1 VTPLESTP
9 IAIGKYRL
17 IASLGAG
24 GMAQVYLAVA
34 SGPAGFNK
42 LLVLKLL
49 RPELAQDRK
58 FFLMF
63 LDEARLAARLNHP
76 NVVQTYEVGEE
87 GDQTFLAMEYLE
99 GQPWSA
105 VLRKLGRG
113 PVPLTAHVRLLCD
126 MLAGLHHA
134 HELCDFDGT
143 PLRVVHR
150 DVSPQNVMLTYDG
163 VVKLMDFGIAA
174 ASTASQVTETGTFK
188 GKAAYA
194 APEQIRG
201 EKVDRR
207 ADLFAVGVMLWEALA
222 ARKIAEGKQD
232 IQTMHQRIAGLDP
245 PIDDVAP
252 DTPAE
257 LRAICSRAMSPEPAA
272 RYPSAREMQQALLS
286 WLQAQPPSSL
296 GDLVSEAFREEHQR
310 LRNLIDEA
318 IKRSREQS
326 VLTSLPQLSSTLSGT
341 PSNGTPSPA
350 SHLTPS
356 LAIQSPSLVPPS
368 RRSPWLLPGLL
379 GVLLLGALGVALL
392 KQKEPA
398 PAPLPAASAPLPA
411 VSSAPPAPTPSAP
424 ASPPSAPLAAPSAAP
439 AAFPASA
446 SAEPAALPRP
456 AAPARTDRTAP
467 PVPTPE
473 PPRPDSKPGKKPKR
487 PIDDSDPYA
496 R

>member
-1 VTPLESTP
+1 VTPLESAPTT
-9 IAIGKYRL
+9 IGKYRL

-49 RPELAQDRK
+49 RSELAQDRK

-113 PVPLTAHVRLLCD
+113 SIPLTAHVRLLCD

-134 HELCDFDGT
+134 HDLCDFDGT

-257 LRAICSRAMSPEPAA
+257 LRAICSRAMSPDPAA

-296 GDLVSEAFREEHQR
+296 GDLVSDAFREEHQR
-310 LRNLIDEA
+310 LRHLIDEA

-356 LAIQSPSLVPPS
+356 LAIQSPSLAPPS
-368 RRSPWLLPGLL
+368 RRPPWLLPGLV
-379 GVLLLGALGVALL
+379 GVSLLGALAVALL
-392 KQKEPA
+392 KPSAPA
-398 PAPLPAASAPLPA
+398 PTPLPAASAASPGVSSAPLAPPP
-411 VSSAPPAPTPSAP
+411 SAPPAP
-424 ASPPSAPLAAPSAAP
+424 PPSAAPSAAP
-439 AAFPASA
+439 AASSAPA
-446 SAEPAALPRP
+446 SAEPAILLRP
-456 AAPARTDRTAP
+456 VAPVRTERTAA

-487 PIDDSDPYA
+487 PIDDSDPYG